1 MMTTIF
7 IRFKNLLTFGLVILS
22 ISFIWFALTANNM
35 SNDSIAEED
44 NYISAVDETDIGEQA
59 ESEGTLSQPHI
70 TIISEEDKELKDN
83 FFSEY
88 RLERERT
95 RSEQV
100 ERLNEIINNPNTS
113 VDIRMKAQEDLLWFT
128 NNLGKETKIET
139 ALLAKGFSDAVT
151 VIESESV
158 MVVVSSE
165 GLRED
170 EIARIA
176 DIVTFISGYNM
187 EDIVIVPKS

>member
-1 MMTTIF
+1 MTTI
-7 IRFKNLLTFGLVILS
+7 ILRFKSLFTIGLVILS
-22 ISFIWFALTANNM
+22 ISFVWFALTS
-35 SNDSIAEED
+35 SNLGKDFSAEDD
-44 NYISAVDETDIGEQA
+44 NLMMTDKTEGFSL
-59 ESEGTLSQPHI
+59 ESEDVITEPKI

-100 ERLNEIINNPNTS
+100 EILNEIINNPNS
-113 VDIRMKAQEDLLWFT
+113 DVEVRLDAQEKLLWLT
-128 NNLGKETKIET
+128 NNLGKETKIEN
-139 ALLAKGFSDAVT
+139 ALFAKGFTDAAVA
-151 VIESESV
+151 IESQAI
-158 MVVVSSE
+158 MVIVPSQ

-176 DIVTFISGYNM
+176 DIVIKIAECEL
-187 EDIVIVPKS
+187 EDVVIVPKAP